1 MNSSTS
7 SENVFINSFSYLN
20 QTSQAV
26 ISGNSTFANVI
37 NFPYRLGLSFI
48 GAVNLQY
55 EQTVKSEEIPPT
67 LRSVFDTIGFFFSPY
82 AIFCFVI
89 AIVLNRFV
97 VFYAVLN
104 NGSRRTLP
112 LWLSNVFH
120 ISAVVVLAMV
130 SLGPL
135 TLGKDFKIL
144 GDPTF
149 AQEKFLLNIF
159 YAFAYSYCVETI
171 FTIMRNSSPLEGT
184 DYSLFEL
191 SIQFYTMTNNNTKLL
206 DSPDYIIDCSMA
218 ILSRIL
224 IHLVEIFR
232 LRNYRLLFSTIM
244 NLCHICYLGIRV
256 KQGGWKSLPFS
267 VKFRHFPKLFSVS
280 IICLSLLIFKL
291 SCLIRWDPF
300 GKSRNSCEL
309 LQFYPLSRNWKKYLN
324 YTGEEDFSAM
334 ATKFALLL
342 CSGTELMEKGI
353 RREFPA
359 INIPDNVNEKFFIS
373 GYLNELSKPYKE
385 NTSIS
390 FPKNNSSL
398 LKRRFFLMFPKS
410 IIWIMKKLVGQVFFG
425 FRDNKDEDI
434 PDNDPS
440 KMLKITKTNSLND
453 SAGHKEDIELELLNT
468 SDDEYSE
475 DYEPS
480 EVESLGDSDEENL
493 EEDSLIFNETRDAL
507 LDLFSSED
515 NEVHTDYNWIMS
527 TSRILQQKL
536 LSDKTLTRASIL
548 DTKLSEVDETFG
560 TESDFDLS
568 CAVCKV
574 NERNTVL
581 WPCRC
586 FAICEDCRISL
597 GLRGFSTCVC
607 CRSKVHGYCKVHP
620 VSDSK

>member
-144 GDPTF
+144 GDPAF

-218 ILSRIL
+218 ILSRML

-244 NLCHICYLGIRV
+244 NLCHFCYLGIRV

-359 INIPDNVNEKFFIS
+359 INIPDNVNEKFLIS

-390 FPKNNSSL
+390 FPKKNSSI
-398 LKRRFFLMFPKS
+398 LKQRFFLMFPKS

-440 KMLKITKTNSLND
+440 KMLKITKTNSLNN

-548 DTKLSEVDETFG
+548 DTELSEVDETFG